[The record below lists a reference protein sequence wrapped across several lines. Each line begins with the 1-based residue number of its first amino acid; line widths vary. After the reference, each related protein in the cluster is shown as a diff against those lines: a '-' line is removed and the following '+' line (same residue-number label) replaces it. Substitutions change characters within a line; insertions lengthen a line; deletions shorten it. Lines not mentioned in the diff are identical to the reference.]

1 MIIKEIEVRLFLK
14 KSQKNLDGG
23 WTTGEE
29 DIKWCAELEPGENAI
44 VATDQLAK
52 IMKSYLLLEFGIN
65 PDTTIGELVGDQAKL
80 LPEWRTS
87 KGEVES

>member
-44 VATDQLAK
+44 VATDRLAK
-52 IMKSYLLLEFGIN
+52 IMKSYLLLEFGIDPN
-65 PDTTIGELVGDQAKL
+65 TTIGELVGEQAQV
-80 LPEWRTS
+80 LPDWRT
-87 KGEVES
+87 KKEEG